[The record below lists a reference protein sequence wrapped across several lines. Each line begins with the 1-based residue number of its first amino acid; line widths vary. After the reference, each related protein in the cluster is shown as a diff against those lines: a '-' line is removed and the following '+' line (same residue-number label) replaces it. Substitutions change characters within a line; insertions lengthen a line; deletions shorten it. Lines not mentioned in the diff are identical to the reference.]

1 MNHRVAVDAQGA
13 AIQIVGGV
21 LSVAAD
27 ISPNIIARGNGV
39 RATGQVDHGIAVSTN
54 IARESSARKIDGAR
68 AAEIELGIEACGCS
82 AAEIKGGV

>member
-1 MNHRVAVDAQGA
+1 MSRGVAVDRQCATGKV
-13 AIQIVGGV
+13 VGDV
-21 LSVAAD
+21 LSVTAD
-27 ISPNIIARGNGV
+27 SRPNISARGNGV

-54 IARESSARKIDGAR
+54 VARESSASKIDGAR